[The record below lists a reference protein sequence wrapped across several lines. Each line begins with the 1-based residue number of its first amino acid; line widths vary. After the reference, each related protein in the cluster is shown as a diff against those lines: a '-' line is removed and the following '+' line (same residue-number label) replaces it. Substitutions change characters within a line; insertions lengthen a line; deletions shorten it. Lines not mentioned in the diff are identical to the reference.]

1 MLKISHPII
10 TLMSPY
16 LKDKSVAFAQQTLLR
31 TREQV
36 KDETACLHVAVP
48 LIRTDLAMQER
59 CVHLQV
65 RRENSL
71 FQNLLPL
78 GWREGLQ
85 LQAGLVDEYDRQVEV
100 RVPHLELTKNIYIY
114 QYWFSGV

>member
-1 MLKISHPII
+1 M
-10 TLMSPY
+10 
-16 LKDKSVAFAQQTLLR
+16 
-31 TREQV
+31 
-36 KDETACLHVAVP
+36 KDETACLHIAAL

-65 RRENSL
+65 RRQNSL
-71 FQNLLPL
+71 FQNLLPF

-100 RVPHLELTKNIYIY
+100 RVPHLEMTKIYINISVLV
-114 QYWFSGV
+114 QWCLKKTLLQVRFSGDMEI